1 MDTNKEMTNNMEKY
15 EIEIGSTTYRTYY
28 ITAESQEEAEELAL
42 KEVAIDFEISKAW
55 AENAEV
61 TCVKGESVKFD
72 REGKRLDR

>member
-1 MDTNKEMTNNMEKY
+1 MSNEKY

-42 KEVAIDFEISKAW
+42 REVGFDFEIPKAW

-61 TCVKGESVKFD
+61 TCVNGEEK
-72 REGKRLDR
+72 